1 MNEYL
6 ATFSIIG
13 AFIIGGIT
21 SVVAAGLHMPPAV
34 SCPAAIVTSTH
45 EKIDCSKEEDFGY
58 ANGAIM
64 PTRILSENEWFKE
77 KGFPSY
83 DPKMTCE
90 IVVAGLYNQFINK
103 ASQ

>member
-13 AFIIGGIT
+13 AFIIGGA
-21 SVVAAGLHMPPAV
+21 SVGLAGLRTSPAV
-34 SCPAAIVTSTH
+34 SCPTAIVTSTH

-64 PTRILSENEWFKE
+64 PTRILSENAWFKDS
-77 KGFPSY
+77 GSNAY

-90 IVVAGLYNQFINK
+90 SVVRELYDQNHYV
-103 ASQ
+103 ASH